1 MTAITSRELTLGYAH
16 QTIIDN
22 LDIQLPK
29 GKVSVLIGSNGCGK
43 STLLKSFARLLK
55 PLSGTVILNGEDI
68 HRRSTAEVAREL
80 AILPQM
86 PDAPEGITVK
96 QLVSLGRYPY
106 QNWLQQ
112 WSQEDERMVNHALVQ
127 TGTDGLADRPVD
139 ALSGG
144 QRQRVWIAMTLAQDT
159 EVVLLDEPTTF
170 LDLAH
175 QIEVLDLLRDLNRQ
189 HGKTIIM
196 VLHDLNLACRYAD
209 HMVAVH
215 HRTAFAQG
223 APAEILDE
231 ALVKTV
237 FNLDCRIISDP
248 FFHTPLCIPFGRDKP
263 QESAV
268 DSGQAD
274 DNRYQETA

>member
-1 MTAITSRELTLGYAH
+1 MTAITSRALTLGYAN

-29 GKVSVLIGSNGCGK
+29 GRVSVLIGSNGCGK

-68 HRRSTAEVAREL
+68 HRKSTAEVAREL

-112 WSQEDERMVNHALVQ
+112 WSQEDERMVNLALVQ
-127 TGTDGLADRPVD
+127 TGTDMLADRPVD

-175 QIEVLDLLRDLNRQ
+175 QIEVLDLLRELNRQ

-215 HRTAFAQG
+215 NRTAFAQG
-223 APAEILDE
+223 SPASILDE

-248 FFHTPLCIPFGRDKP
+248 FFHTPLCIPFGREKP
-263 QESAV
+263 QSGAAV
-268 DSGQAD
+268 A
-274 DNRYQETA
+274 

>member
-1 MTAITSRELTLGYAH
+1 MMTAIRSQGVTLGYAR
-16 QTIIDN
+16 QTIIES
-22 LDIQLPK
+22 LDLALPR

-43 STLLKSFARLLK
+43 STLLKAFARLLT
-55 PLSGTVILNGEDI
+55 PLQGSVILNGEDI
-68 HRRSTAEVAREL
+68 HRKPTAQVAREL

-86 PDAPEGITVK
+86 PQAPEGITVK

-112 WSQEDERMVNHALVQ
+112 WSAEDERMVHQALVQ
-127 TGTDGLADRPVD
+127 TGTEALAHRPVD

-175 QIEVLDLLRDLNRQ
+175 QIDVLDLLRALNRQ

-215 HRTAFAQG
+215 NRTAFAQG
-223 APAEILDE
+223 APADILNE
-231 ALVKTV
+231 AMVKTV
-237 FNLDCRIISDP
+237 FDLDCRIINDP
-248 FFHTPLCIPFGRDKP
+248 FFHTPLCIPFGR
-263 QESAV
+263 
-268 DSGQAD
+268 
-274 DNRYQETA
+274 ETPARKEA

>member
-1 MTAITSRELTLGYAH
+1 MTTLACRGLTLGYQH
-16 QTIIDN
+16 HIIISE
-22 LDIQLPK
+22 LDITLPP
-29 GKVSVLIGSNGCGK
+29 GKVTVLIGSNGCGK

-55 PLSGTVILNGEDI
+55 PLTGRVLLNGEDI
-68 HRRSTAEVAREL
+68 HLQSTAQVARRL

-112 WSQEDERMVNHALVQ
+112 WSEEDERMVMRALRQ
-127 TGTDGLADRPVD
+127 TDTEGLMARPVD

-159 EVVLLDEPTTF
+159 DLLLLDEPTTF

-175 QIEVLDLLRDLNRQ
+175 QIEVLDLLRELNRQ
-189 HGKTIIM
+189 QRKTIVM

-215 HRTAFAQG
+215 DRGVYAQG
-223 APAEILDE
+223 APGDILDE
-231 ALVKTV
+231 EMIKTV
-237 FNLDCRIISDP
+237 FNLDCRIIEDP
-248 FFHTPLCIPFGRDKP
+248 FFHTPLCIPFGRERP
-263 QESAV
+263 S
-268 DSGQAD
+268 
-274 DNRYQETA
+274 

>member
-1 MTAITSRELTLGYAH
+1 MTAITSRGLTLGYAH

-55 PLSGTVILNGEDI
+55 PLKGAVVLNGEDI
-68 HRRSTAEVAREL
+68 HRKSTAEVAREL

-86 PDAPEGITVK
+86 PEAPEGITVK

-112 WSQEDERMVNHALVQ
+112 WSAEDERMVNLALMQ
-127 TGTDGLADRPVD
+127 TGTDGLANRPVD

-175 QIEVLDLLRDLNRQ
+175 QIEVLDLLRELNRQ

-215 HRTAFAQG
+215 DRTAFAQG

-237 FNLDCRIISDP
+237 FNLDCRIIPDP
-248 FFHTPLCIPFGRDKP
+248 FFHTPLCIPFGREKP
-263 QESAV
+263 REDVPGGVKREDQPVA
-268 DSGQAD
+268 G
-274 DNRYQETA
+274 

>member
-1 MTAITSRELTLGYAH
+1 MTAITSRELTLGYAS

-43 STLLKSFARLLK
+43 STLLKSFARLLR

-86 PDAPEGITVK
+86 PDAPEGISVK

-112 WSQEDERMVNHALVQ
+112 WSQEDERMVNRALVQ
-127 TGTDGLADRPVD
+127 TGTDQLAERAVD

-144 QRQRVWIAMTLAQDT
+144 QRQRV
-159 EVVLLDEPTTF
+159 
-170 LDLAH
+170 
-175 QIEVLDLLRDLNRQ
+175 
-189 HGKTIIM
+189 
-196 VLHDLNLACRYAD
+196 
-209 HMVAVH
+209 
-215 HRTAFAQG
+215 
-223 APAEILDE
+223 
-231 ALVKTV
+231 
-237 FNLDCRIISDP
+237 
-248 FFHTPLCIPFGRDKP
+248 
-263 QESAV
+263 
-268 DSGQAD
+268 
-274 DNRYQETA
+274 